1 VKVFI
6 SADMEGVSGIVHPA
20 QCRPT
25 HADYGRF
32 RDLFTEEV
40 NAAVEGA
47 IEGGATAVVVNDAH
61 FTMTNIL
68 IEKLH
73 PEAELI
79 SGATKLLGQME
90 GLDESFD
97 GVFFVGY
104 HEGDGMGD
112 GIVNHTLMSATLR
125 RVRVDGV
132 EVDEA
137 ALNGRLAAA
146 LGVPVVLLTGDDVV
160 CAQAER
166 SFPGIAVAP
175 VKRAIDRL
183 SGQHLAP
190 ATARALIRERA
201 AAATA
206 GLSRRDA
213 ADDAQ
218 PGEQPVR
225 LELEFRSTSAAH
237 CCTLFPGVVR
247 TSPSA
252 VTIEHPSFVE
262 AFRHFWGLAI
272 LGMAVQDGVFG
283 TGF

>member
-1 VKVFI
+1 MKVFI
-6 SADMEGVSGIVHPA
+6 SADMEGVSGITHPA

-73 PEAELI
+73 PAAELI
-79 SGATKLLGQME
+79 SGSTKLLGQME

-97 GVFFVGY
+97 AVFFVGY

-125 RVRVDGV
+125 RVRIDGV

-137 ALNGRLAAA
+137 GLNGRVAAA
-146 LGVPVVLLTGDDVV
+146 LGVPVALLTGDDVV

-166 SFPGIAVAP
+166 DFPGIAVAP

-183 SGQHLAP
+183 TGQHLVP
-190 ATARALIRERA
+190 ETACGLIRERA
-201 AAATA
+201 AAALD
-206 GLSRRDA
+206 GLPRLRA
-213 ADDAQ
+213 ADVPAAD
-218 PGEQPVR
+218 EPVR

-252 VTIEHPSFVE
+252 VTIEHRSFLD